1 MSCVQVTI
9 IHQIW
14 NKYEALDG
22 IPDGDLPPQLLRDA
36 KGSNLLSF
44 ESAAVAPLDGLHPS
58 VAACSRN
65 LLAAIGTELV
75 TNKALQIAQKVDV
88 KVRTYRMSVRARV
101 RAFACIACVYA
112 CVRVRARVGVRVK
125 VVPVW
130 RCTATVDGKAFAFTV
145 YGFDQVMPT
154 AHHSV
159 RIRTARPLTESEQ
172 AYTVIF

>member
-44 ESAAVAPLDGLHPS
+44 ESAAVSPLDGLHPS

-65 LLAAIGTELV
+65 LLAAIGTELE

-88 KVRTYRMSVRARV
+88 KVPT
-101 RAFACIACVYA
+101 ACVCARA
-112 CVRVRARVGVRVK
+112 CVRL
-125 VVPVW
+125 PVS
-130 RCTATVDGKAFAFTV
+130 CA
-145 YGFDQVMPT
+145 
-154 AHHSV
+154 
-159 RIRTARPLTESEQ
+159 
-172 AYTVIF
+172 